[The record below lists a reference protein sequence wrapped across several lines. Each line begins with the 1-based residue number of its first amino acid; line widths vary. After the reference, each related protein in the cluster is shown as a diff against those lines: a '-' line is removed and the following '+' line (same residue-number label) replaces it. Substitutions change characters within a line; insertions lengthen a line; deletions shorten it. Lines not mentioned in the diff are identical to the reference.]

1 MPISG
6 NIRKFVFDLSLS
18 NDKVFDHLS
27 DELISL
33 TKKRLLEVLEKVLS
47 PLDNSNL
54 VIDKIEIDIGDFDP
68 RDLNGFVRKFKT
80 ELENFVD
87 INFNGESLESD
98 ERVEAAILFFIKKGY
113 YPWWVDSSQSFNKL
127 ILNGSDSLYFSKSL
141 ITLILANEKNYFR
154 LLNDF
159 NSEAKRIVYQKL
171 LFGNVVLFN
180 ATISFYE
187 RLLLNYELP
196 KRDSNIFILNK
207 IEFFLIKQSQDS
219 NDSAIIFFKT
229 LKYFSEFISI
239 PFSKFFRF
247 ISEEVIESETDSNIK
262 SFFNSQS
269 VNLIQESKKNNLSIG
284 DTDIDEYKGSLTLES
299 LINYLDKGLFQLN
312 FTRLGEFKKF
322 FDSLLTKRDTTL
334 LNYLN
339 SVSFYQNKEKL
350 ARLSALL
357 DESSY
362 PLLILI
368 LNKLTEVSEAVSS
381 IERFFKINEKEES
394 LTLDFSSE
402 EEKSSFEEKLSQ
414 KEQAFKNN
422 LASLLNYF
430 DRGSLQINYT
440 ALEEF
445 KRVFDS
451 LLKKRDTILLNYF
464 SSVSFYQNKEK
475 LARLATL
482 LDLRSYPL
490 LMNFLSESTEESEA
504 ISSIGNYIKIN
515 DQEKSFTISSKAE
528 KDKSS
533 VEGKLTRQEQSSNNN
548 IETLIRYFERSSV
561 QLNFSSLEEF
571 KSLFES
577 LLEKKDTKLLNYFSS
592 VSFYQNKEKLA
603 RLTALLDLSSYQLLI
618 KFLKKLT
625 GVSDAISSIENFIKI
640 NDQDKLLTVKSSSEE
655 ARDLVEVKSIRLEQS
670 SKNNLKLLIDY
681 FEKGSLSINFRTIEE
696 LKKLFDLLLEKRN
709 TDLFNYLTTSSFFQD
724 KGKLSR
730 LISLLTNENYRRL
743 VLFLSKDENKEPSI
757 QFINNFISNSSKEGP
772 TISLLEEVTL
782 ELDHEDDFNIR
793 LLSESPLQILVTYF
807 EKGIPQSNFT
817 ILSEYSKL
825 FDRLLEQD
833 NKSLIEYISKTSF
846 YQSAL
851 KLERLFSLLSDNA
864 LQNTI
869 NLLITPETKSLISDL
884 DSVFS
889 DSSFIQSVS
898 IYSSTTSL
906 IYSYKKS
913 LLIDLFKSKSGKQ
926 STSAFISSL
935 IENVTK
941 DNSLQRDELL
951 YEISKM
957 GEKKK
962 FKEATSNIFNVLYP
976 KLSAADQEIKSKN
989 QETKSIDSILPF
1001 NIEISSID
1009 KLKVK
1014 EQEQLLLDMF
1024 KKLPQS
1030 GKLMEKFIYHPSYTK
1045 YASLDLLSNVFKA
1058 LKLINGVS
1066 VLSLIQRVVGMIEK
1080 QKKNQYLLIVHRIS
1094 FQLIVSKGLNVS
1106 RDIFLESLL
1115 NNLIKLYPQIFLKN
1129 KLLNTKSTSADENT
1143 LKEII
1148 KKVSERNRSLSKT
1161 EELSIDIEK
1170 FNSLLQLKQAIL
1182 ENQFIT
1188 VFPEEKIDLFEDFT
1202 SIINSENTLL
1212 TFLSQNY
1219 LDHELMMAFSE
1230 ISLQSEASLLIKKI
1244 IDQANSSVFELEE
1257 ELLSIQKQYNI
1268 ISLNFRSLKIIL
1280 RTFLLKKIGA
1290 LNDFKQ
1296 FSYSKFTIDF
1306 LEDIKKE
1313 NYLNFQQIASYLR
1326 SEESKSVLNKLTEPI
1341 AIFNIGSKFSITNP
1355 KLKNELFYKDLVFYY
1370 LETDEIPQWA
1380 NIEDFNIRDVVVLL
1394 KSAINNGDKNYIDK
1408 LLMNNKTANSFLTV
1422 IKEFSVI
1429 ELKKLMQ
1436 LIHLSPASFDL
1447 QKLLE
1452 YLETLLFDV
1461 KLSSSMSNNVFL
1473 HHLTIKEELWKQTS
1487 LISFIE
1493 KIIPFIEEKSKK
1505 TKKQIFNFISK
1516 EFNLSSKLIQLE
1528 KNVKLSD
1535 TEIIEVLKYYLEFNR
1550 FPKHLNLYSKEVEA
1564 QLKQFLLREDYT
1576 ILELLREY
1584 KYKPLELKH
1593 LLYFIS
1599 FSNIIDS
1606 FHRIILKDQPISF
1619 SLGSTLKE
1627 YVRIKKP
1634 QNKSIIQL
1642 IINLAISFE
1651 NRVTPASLSEFY
1663 KRFKNEDSKNYDEFI
1678 KIVLKKSK
1686 ESSKEELNIQEELIN
1701 EINFSQQAEELSK
1714 KEALDNIDLI
1724 DYYLEIG
1731 SINFENKYFTK
1742 NDLYQILLKSIKEA
1756 ELRTKKMVF
1765 EWVKSKLKLNRLMDI
1780 IPKDKSQVLIDLIH
1794 SELSKNLILFSKSM
1808 EQVLQA
1814 PLERLLSL
1822 KSQRDLQIKII
1833 QYWLKKSIYLD
1844 SPFQLI
1850 VHLFDEVLENEKMTS
1865 ADFFQEFRS
1874 TDFEYPLETN
1884 NFIYSL
1890 KRTYDNYKN
1899 QLSEEDILKQEDEVI
1914 EQDQDDSDTIIIQN
1928 AGLIILWPFFYRL
1941 FDKCGYLIDRKF
1953 KDDLSIQK
1961 GILLMQYLVTGSL
1974 KTNEN
1979 ELVLNKILC
1988 GVAQRTPIDVKID
2001 IDDIE
2006 IEMCDSL
2013 LKGVLQNWQKLGN
2026 SSVATLRETFLIREG
2041 ILTRNE
2047 LDYNLDIVKETFDML
2062 LDTIPWNISMIQTTF
2077 MENRIIVDWK

>member
-1 MPISG
+1 MPKSG
-6 NIRKFVFDLSLS
+6 NIRKFVFDLSLT
-18 NDKVFDHLS
+18 NNKVFDHLS

-47 PLDNSNL
+47 PLDNINL
-54 VIDKIEIDIGDFDP
+54 VVDKIEIDIGDFDP
-68 RDLNGFVRKFKT
+68 SDLNGFVRKFKT

-87 INFNGESLESD
+87 LNFSGESLESY
-98 ERVEAAILFFIKKGY
+98 ERVEESILFFIKKGY
-113 YPWWVDSSQSFNKL
+113 YPWWVDSSESFNKL
-127 ILNGSDSLYFSKSL
+127 ILNGRDSLHFSKSL

-154 LLNDF
+154 LLNDL
-159 NSEAKRIVYQKL
+159 NSEAKSIVYQKL
-171 LFGNVVLFN
+171 LFGNLVLFN

-187 RLLLNYELP
+187 RLLLNYELS
-196 KRDSNIFILNK
+196 KRDLNVFILNK
-207 IEFFLIKQSQDS
+207 IEFFFIKQSLDL

-247 ISEEVIESETDSNIK
+247 ILEEVIQSESDPNIK
-262 SFFNSQS
+262 SFFNPQS
-269 VNLIQESKKNNLSIG
+269 INLIQESKNNNLYESDNEIEEYKVLL
-284 DTDIDEYKGSLTLES
+284 TLKALIDYFDKGSL
-299 LINYLDKGLFQLN
+299 GLN
-312 FTRLGEFKKF
+312 FSKIEELKNL
-322 FDSLLTKRDTTL
+322 FDSLL
-334 LNYLN
+334 
-339 SVSFYQNKEKL
+339 
-350 ARLSALL
+350 
-357 DESSY
+357 
-362 PLLILI
+362 
-368 LNKLTEVSEAVSS
+368 
-381 IERFFKINEKEES
+381 
-394 LTLDFSSE
+394 
-402 EEKSSFEEKLSQ
+402 EKS
-414 KEQAFKNN
+414 
-422 LASLLNYF
+422 
-430 DRGSLQINYT
+430 
-440 ALEEF
+440 
-445 KRVFDS
+445 
-451 LLKKRDTILLNYF
+451 
-464 SSVSFYQNKEK
+464 
-475 LARLATL
+475 
-482 LDLRSYPL
+482 
-490 LMNFLSESTEESEA
+490 
-504 ISSIGNYIKIN
+504 
-515 DQEKSFTISSKAE
+515 
-528 KDKSS
+528 
-533 VEGKLTRQEQSSNNN
+533 
-548 IETLIRYFERSSV
+548 
-561 QLNFSSLEEF
+561 
-571 KSLFES
+571 
-577 LLEKKDTKLLNYFSS
+577 DTKLLNYLSS
-592 VSFYQNKEKLA
+592 VSFYHNKEKLA
-603 RLTALLDLSSYQLLI
+603 RLTALLDRSSYQLLI

-625 GVSDAISSIENFIKI
+625 GVSDGISSVENFIKI
-640 NDQDKLLTVKSSSEE
+640 NDQEKLLTVKSSSEE
-655 ARDLVEVKSIRLEQS
+655 ERGSVEVKSTRHEQS
-670 SKNNLKLLIDY
+670 SNNNLRLLIDY
-681 FEKGSLSINFRTIEE
+681 FEKGSLGLNFSKIEE

-724 KGKLSR
+724 KEKLSY

-743 VLFLSKDENKEPSI
+743 VLFLSKDENNVPSI
-757 QFINNFISNSSKEGP
+757 QFINNFISNSGKERP
-772 TISLLEEVTL
+772 TISLLDEVNL
-782 ELDHEDDFNIR
+782 ELDNEDDFNIR
-793 LLSESPLQILVTYF
+793 LLSESPLQILVSYF
-807 EKGIPQSNFT
+807 EKGISQANFA

-846 YQSAL
+846 YQSEL
-851 KLERLFSLLSDNA
+851 KLERLFLLLSDIT

-869 NLLITPETKSLISDL
+869 DLLITSENKSLIYDL
-884 DSVFS
+884 DYVFS
-889 DSSFIQSVS
+889 DSTFIQSVS
-898 IYSSTTSL
+898 IYSSTTRL

-926 STSAFISSL
+926 SISSFISSL
-935 IENVTK
+935 IESVSKENT
-941 DNSLQRDELL
+941 LQMDELL

-962 FKEATSNIFNVLYP
+962 FKEVTSNIFDALYP
-976 KLSAADQEIKSKN
+976 KLSSTDQEFFKSKN
-989 QETKSIDSILPF
+989 QETSSTDPILPF
-1001 NIEISSID
+1001 NIETSRID
-1009 KLKVK
+1009 KLKGK
-1014 EQEQLLLDMF
+1014 EREQLLLDMF

-1030 GKLMEKFIYHPSYTK
+1030 GNLMEKFIYHPSYAK
-1045 YASLDLLSNVFKA
+1045 YASLDLFSNVYKD
-1058 LKLINGVS
+1058 LKLLNGVS
-1066 VLSLIQRVVGMIEK
+1066 VLSLIQRVVGMIET
-1080 QKKNQYLLIVHRIS
+1080 QKKNQYSLIVHRIS
-1094 FQLIVSKGLNVS
+1094 FQLIVSKGLNLS
-1106 RDIFLESLL
+1106 GDIFLESLL
-1115 NNLIKLYPQIFLKN
+1115 NNLIRLYPQIFQKS
-1129 KLLNTKSTSADENT
+1129 KSLNIKSTSADENT

-1148 KKVSERNRSLSKT
+1148 KKVSERNRSISKP
-1161 EELSIDIEK
+1161 EESSIDIEK
-1170 FNSLLQLKQAIL
+1170 FNFLLQLKQDIL

-1188 VFPEEKIDLFEDFT
+1188 IFPEEKIDLFENLT

-1212 TFLSQNY
+1212 SFLSQNY

-1230 ISLQSEASLLIKKI
+1230 ISLQSEASAKIKKI

-1296 FSYSKFTIDF
+1296 FSHSKFIIDF

-1326 SEESKSVLNKLTEPI
+1326 SEESKSVLNNLTEPI
-1341 AIFNIGSKFSITNP
+1341 SIFNIGSKFSITNP

-1380 NIEDFNIRDVVVLL
+1380 NIEDFNQRDIVMFL
-1394 KSAINNGDKNYIDK
+1394 KSSINNGDKSYIDK
-1408 LLMNNKTANSFLTV
+1408 LLMNKKTANSFLTV

-1452 YLETLLFDV
+1452 YLETLLYDV

-1493 KIIPFIEEKSKK
+1493 KIIPFIEKKAKK
-1505 TKKQIFNFISK
+1505 TKNQIFNFISS
-1516 EFNLSSKLIQLE
+1516 EFNLSNKLIQLE

-1535 TEIIEVLKYYLEFNR
+1535 IEIIEVLKYYLEFNR
-1550 FPKHLNLYSKEVEA
+1550 FPKHLNIYSKEIEA

-1584 KYKPLELKH
+1584 KFKPLELKQ

-1599 FSNIIDS
+1599 FGNIIDS
-1606 FHRIILKDQPISF
+1606 FHRIILKDQLISF
-1619 SLGSTLKE
+1619 SLVSTLKE
-1627 YVRIKKP
+1627 YVRVKKP
-1634 QNKSIIQL
+1634 LNKSIIQL

-1651 NRVTPASLSEFY
+1651 NRVTPASLTDFY
-1663 KRFKNEDSKNYDEFI
+1663 KRFKNEDSKNYDDFI

-1686 ESSKEELNIQEELIN
+1686 ESSEEELSIQEELLN
-1701 EINFSQQAEELSK
+1701 EINFSQQAKELSK
-1714 KEALDNIDLI
+1714 KEALENIDII

-1731 SINFENKYFTK
+1731 SINFENKSHTK
-1742 NDLYQILLKSIKEA
+1742 NELYLILLKSIKEA

-1780 IPKDKSQVLIDLIH
+1780 IPKDKSQMLIDLIH
-1794 SELSKNLILFSKSM
+1794 SELSKNLLLFSKSM
-1808 EQVLQA
+1808 EQVLKK
-1814 PLERLLSL
+1814 PLERILSL

-1865 ADFFQEFRS
+1865 ADFFQNFRS
-1874 TDFEYPLETN
+1874 SDFEYPLETD

-1899 QLSEEDILKQEDEVI
+1899 QLSKDDIFKQEDDVL

-1941 FDKCGYLIDRKF
+1941 FDKCGYLINRKF

-1988 GVAQRTPIDVKID
+1988 GVAQRTPVDVKID